1 MKKPALLFTLM
12 VMIACQTN
20 APGSGTGAA
29 NDVQG
34 TSNGSVDDESLSK
47 EPVKTV
53 VDFLRWYKKDHGA
66 LDQLHLVQHAGAEY
80 DSTKFYAVNF
90 VETEKYLD
98 TLRASG
104 YISEKYLNKWRA
116 YFKEQDDF
124 MTKNPQN
131 DGPPYGF
138 EYDLVLMTQEVD
150 QAMDGIDHIKVT
162 DVNETSDSAAVK
174 VDIMT
179 KLGFTLSKHNGKW
192 MIDTIENVEGE

>member
-1 MKKPALLFTLM
+1 MKKPALMFTLM
-12 VMIACQTN
+12 VMMACQTN
-20 APGSGTGAA
+20 APGSGTKPA

-34 TSNGSVDDESLSK
+34 ASDGNVDDESLSK

-104 YISEKYLNKWRA
+104 YVSEKYLNKWRA

-150 QAMDGIDHIKVT
+150 QAMGAIDSLQVT
-162 DVNETSDSAAVK
+162 DVNGSGDSAVVN

-179 KLGFTLSKHNGKW
+179 QLAFTLTKANGKW
-192 MIDTIENVEGE
+192 LIDDIANEEGE